1 MTTVRPGQA
10 ARSVGFP
17 RRCDAVVV
25 GGGVL
30 GLSSA
35 YELACRNL
43 SVALVESG
51 RVGGRQSGRNLGFV
65 RQQGRALAELPMM
78 MSANQRWRGLSNE
91 LGSDVEWRMGGNLR
105 LTNDPALASRYE
117 RWAADAAAV
126 GLDSRVVSRAEVE
139 SILPAVSEQWL
150 LGIFTA
156 SDGHADPIA
165 TCRAYTAALRA
176 RGVQVCEGVPV
187 RKITL
192 AGGSVTGVATP
203 IGEINA
209 RVVVLAAGSGSAR
222 LARGAGVEIPQQLVR
237 QTVTLTEPVP
247 AVTRAA
253 AWTGELFIRQDAR
266 GCLRL
271 AASARNEIVLDPA
284 GIRHAG
290 RFVSSYLANRSQL
303 RVQAD
308 PAGLARALLRPLQSV
323 WGDEPSPRPRF
334 DDVRF
339 CLERLQRY
347 FPDLGAVRL
356 RRAWAGEIEV
366 TPDALPVIDAAG
378 GPSGLVIATGMSGHG
393 FGLAPVVGN
402 IVADIADGA
411 EPGFD
416 LRPFRT
422 ARFHD
427 GSHLV
432 PAHLL

>member
-1 MTTVRPGQA
+1 MTSAQPGPA
-10 ARSVGFP
+10 ARPVGLP
-17 RRCDAVVV
+17 ERCDAVVV

-35 YELACRNL
+35 HELARRGL
-43 SVALVESG
+43 SVVLVESG
-51 RVGGRQSGRNLGFV
+51 QAGGRQSGRNLGFV

-78 MSANQRWRGLSNE
+78 MAANQRWRGLGKE

-105 LTNDPALASRYE
+105 LTNDPEAAGRYE
-117 RWAADAAAV
+117 RWAADAASL
-126 GLDSRVVSRAEVE
+126 GLDSRVVSRAEVA
-139 SILPAVSEQWL
+139 SILPGVSEKWL

-156 SDGHADPIA
+156 SDGHADPSA
-165 TCRAYTAALRA
+165 TCRAYTTALRA

-192 AGGSVTGVATP
+192 AGGSVTGVTTP
-203 IGEINA
+203 FGDVKA

-222 LARGAGVEIPQQLVR
+222 LARGATIEIPQQLVT
-237 QTVTLTEPVP
+237 QTVILTEPVG

-290 RFVSSYLANRSQL
+290 RFLSSYLSNRSRL
-303 RVQAD
+303 RVPLD
-308 PAGLARALLRPLQSV
+308 PASLARALLRPVQSSR
-323 WGDEPSPRPRF
+323 GGELPPRPRF

-339 CLERLQRY
+339 CLDRVQRY
-347 FPDLGAVRL
+347 FPGLGAPRL

-366 TPDALPVIDAAG
+366 TRDALPVIDGAG

-393 FGLAPVVGN
+393 FGLAPIVGKV
-402 IVADIADGA
+402 VADIVAGA
-411 EPGFD
+411 ETGFD
-416 LRPFRT
+416 LRPFRL

-427 GSHLV
+427 GSRLEPV
-432 PAHLL
+432 HLL